1 MNYDE
6 YVKAQRAGE
15 KEYDYC
21 TSKGKYPYLT
31 YLDDLLSHVEV
42 DYKTKLGL
50 VEIPIGQI
58 VGTCNAN
65 RSNAFARNFMP
76 LLGKDTEFAM
86 KWATLYDSLEEEGMR
101 DPIVAFEFLNRF
113 YVQEG
118 NKRVSV
124 SKYMGAVSV
133 EGFVTRVVPKKTDNK
148 EILLYYEFMSFYE
161 KTGINYLT
169 FSKEGNFLSL
179 LNATCEDPEAEWTE
193 DQKLDFKSVYVKW
206 SKEFLA
212 RGGGKLPMTPAD
224 ALLIYLNIFGYEKA
238 KASISADFR
247 RDIAKIWDEFL
258 VHAAAQPIA
267 FSLHPIE
274 DPKKHTLSKL
284 ISSKKYA
291 AAWVYEKPA
300 EISAW
305 TYGHELGRE
314 YVEDVFGNHL
324 QTDAYFNVSAESAV
338 SVMEEIIADGYNIIF
353 MTSPQYIA
361 ACAKVAVEHPD
372 VKILNCSL
380 NMSYRHVRSYYVRTY
395 EAKFMIGAIAGA
407 LTPNNRIGYIT
418 DYPVYGSAAS
428 INAFA
433 LGAAMVNPEAE
444 IFLEWST
451 LKDHTP
457 EDTFATHDVHL
468 ISSRDLNAPQHM
480 SREFGLYLKGETP
493 INYAMPVWHWG
504 KLYEDIL
511 QSIQDG
517 NWKDEEQ
524 AVGTQALNYWWG
536 MSAEAVEV
544 IYSQKLPAGTKQL
557 LGLLEKNLRN
567 GTFHPFSGVLEF
579 QDGTKVD
586 AGEQLAPEEIIRMDK
601 LVANVHGFIPD
612 IDDVRE
618 EYRAFIAAQGLF
630 PQPN

>member
-1 MNYDE
+1 MNFDE

-21 TSKGKYPYLT
+21 TSKGLYPYLT
-31 YLDDLLSHVEV
+31 YLDDILSHVEV
-42 DYKTKLGL
+42 EYKTKLGL
-50 VEIPIGQI
+50 VEIPIDQI

-76 LLGKDTEFAM
+76 LLGKDTEFAL
-86 KWATLYDSLEEEGMR
+86 KWANLYDSLEEEGMR

-133 EGFVTRVVPKKTDNK
+133 EGTVTRVVPKKTEAK

-169 FSKEGNFLSL
+169 FTKEGSYMAL
-179 LNATCEDPEAEWTE
+179 LKATSEDPEAEWTE
-193 DQKLDFKSVYVKW
+193 DQKLDMKSVYVKW
-206 SKEFLA
+206 NKEFLA
-212 RGGGKLPMTPAD
+212 RGGNKLALTPAD

-238 KASISADFR
+238 KDSLSADFR
-247 RDIAKIWDEFL
+247 KDIVKIWDEFL
-258 VHAAAQPIA
+258 VHESAQPIA
-267 FSLHPIE
+267 ISLHPVE
-274 DPKKHTLSKL
+274 DPKKHMLSKL
-284 ISSKKYA
+284 ISTKKYA
-291 AAWVYEKPA
+291 AAWVYEKS
-300 EISAW
+300 EDISAW
-305 TYGHELGRE
+305 TYGHEMGRE
-314 YVEDVFGNHL
+314 YVDDVFGNHL
-324 QTDAYFNVSAESAV
+324 QTDAFFNVSADSAV
-338 SVMEEIIADGYNIIF
+338 SVMEDIIEQGYNIIF

-380 NMSYRHVRSYYVRTY
+380 NMSYRHVRSYYLRTY

-418 DYPVYGSAAS
+418 DYPVYGAAAS

-433 LGAAMVNPEAE
+433 LGAQMVNPEAE
-444 IFLEWST
+444 VYLEWST
-451 LKDHTP
+451 LKDHNP
-457 EDTFATHDVHL
+457 EDTFQANDVRL
-468 ISSRDLNAPQHM
+468 ISNRDLNAPQHM
-480 SREFGLYLKGETP
+480 SREFGLYLKQEGAP

-511 QSIQDG
+511 QSILNG
-517 NWKDEEQ
+517 NWRDEEQ
-524 AVGTQALNYWWG
+524 AAGNQALNYWWG
-536 MSAEAVEV
+536 MSAEAIDV

-557 LGLLEKNLRN
+557 LQLLDKSIRN
-567 GTFHPFSGVLEF
+567 GSFHPFSGVLEF
-579 QDGTKVD
+579 QNGTFID
-586 AGEQLAPEEIIRMDK
+586 AGEQLPPEDIIRMDK
-601 LVANVHGFIPD
+601 LVKNVHGFIPG
-612 IDDVRE
+612 IDDMRE
-618 EYRAFIAAQGLF
+618 EFRAFISAQGLF
-630 PQPN
+630 S